1 MPTIMDVAREAGV
14 GIGTVSRVING
25 NPLVSEATRQRVLA
39 VIERLGYQPSPIA
52 RAFGRRRTDKLEVL
66 VPMFAQSFVLEILQ
80 GVEDALDAGRHAESW
95 NDAAA
100 VMKEGRN
107 QQEWIR
113 DIASPRESLGKSIM
127 RELRQAEFSTAVRG
141 GPSGKYVT
149 LVYLTQFAKAPPAS
163 ETILL
168 TLEDDHWRIAG
179 YSIERAPETTAPAP
193 SADKPGSSAEPKPER

>member
-1 MPTIMDVAREAGV
+1 MKRRM
-14 GIGTVSRVING
+14 VSRCRSALLGILG
-25 NPLVSEATRQRVLA
+25 LAAALAGTPAIADEEADRAAAVSAAKEEATHWL
-39 VIERLGYQPSPIA
+39 
-52 RAFGRRRTDKLEVL
+52 
-66 VPMFAQSFVLEILQ
+66 
-80 GVEDALDAGRHAESW
+80 DALDAGRHAESW

-113 DIASPRESLGKSIM
+113 DIASPRESLGKSVM
-127 RELRQAEFSTAVRG
+127 RELQRAEFSTAVRG
-141 GPSGKYVT
+141 APSGKYVT
-149 LVYLTQFAKAPPAS
+149 LVYLTQFAKAPPVS

-179 YSIERAPETTAPAP
+179 YRIERAPETTAPAP